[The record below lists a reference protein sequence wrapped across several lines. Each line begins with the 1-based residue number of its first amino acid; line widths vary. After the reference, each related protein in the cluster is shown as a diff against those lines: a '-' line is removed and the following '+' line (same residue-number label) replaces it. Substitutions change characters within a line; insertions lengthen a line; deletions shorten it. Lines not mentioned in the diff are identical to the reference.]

1 MLLPQHK
8 FTLGVIGALAAL
20 SVAAWSGW
28 YLRDLQAEAANA
40 AELRIAAEGRKLAE
54 DVALRT
60 ERAIGAI
67 RIENQIINNE
77 VQREIRTR
85 TVYRDCVLPADG
97 VRLAN
102 EARSRAGQSARP
114 VPSAASAPK

>member
-1 MLLPQHK
+1 MIPLPPAK
-8 FTLGVIGALAAL
+8 LALAAAVL
-20 SVAAWSGW
+20 TSAAWGGW
-28 YLRDLQAEAANA
+28 YLRDLQAEAASA
-40 AELRIAAEGRKLAE
+40 MELRIAAESRKLA
-54 DVALRT
+54 DAVGLRT

-85 TVYRDCVLPADG
+85 TVYSNCVLPADG

-102 EARSRAGQSARP
+102 EARSRAGQSASP
-114 VPSAASAPK
+114 VSRASPAAK